1 VSPLLEPSKVAPLVV
16 DLRRV
21 IWAAI
26 GLWLVAL
33 AVVGA
38 LTLGGVAT
46 GRGLWI
52 CATGL
57 ALGFVALD
65 WERRH
70 RGR

>member
-1 VSPLLEPSKVAPLVV
+1 MSPLLEPSKVAPLAV

-21 IWAAI
+21 IWVAI
-26 GLWLVAL
+26 ALWLVAL
-33 AVVGA
+33 LVVGG

-46 GRGLWI
+46 GRGVWI
-52 CATGL
+52 CATGF

-70 RGR
+70 RAR